1 MQKFISHLKQIDIRR
16 ILSVVIL
23 GIALLFTTAC
33 NNGSVTGARPNNPPV
48 QMGGNNN
55 PHTMGGD
62 GMTDYKM
69 TTDPKAVNQRSDVA
83 QEPITISQLLGTAT
97 RNTDTSKLLYSDEN
111 QGSAETKVN
120 RPAGKNVIPPPSFP
134 AEPQRVID
142 RSNPD
147 EGIMEGIGRQFRE
160 STKFLK
166 EEADSAVQKSVVNEE
181 AKTKGASGED
191 TIFRKSH

>member
-23 GIALLFTTAC
+23 GVTLFFTAAC
-33 NNGSVTGARPNNPPV
+33 NNGTVTGARPSNPPV

-69 TTDPKAVNQRSDVA
+69 TTDPKAVNQRSDAA

-97 RNTDTSKLLYSDEN
+97 KNTDTSTLLYSNEN
-111 QGSAETKVN
+111 QGPADSKVN
-120 RPAGKNVIPPPSFP
+120 RPAGKNVMAPPSFP

-142 RSNPD
+142 RSDPN

-160 STKFLK
+160 STEFLK
-166 EEADSAVQKSVVNEE
+166 EEADSAVQKSVLNEE
-181 AKTKGASGED
+181 AKTRGTSGED